1 MLFYMPVKV
10 FLEKDAVRKNAGVLA
25 SAGSKA
31 LIVTGKRSAKLTGA
45 LDDVIYAL
53 ESEGKAYA
61 VFDGIEENPS
71 VETLFKA
78 KDFALEEGADFVIGV
93 GGGSPMDASKAIAV
107 LAANPDKDSDFLWL
121 KHDKLPAALPVIAV
135 PTTCGTGSEVTGV
148 AVITRNDIRTKMS
161 MSYRI
166 FPQYAFVDGKYL
178 AKAPRSVINNT
189 ATDAFAHLVESKIH
203 SKYNDMVETVNS
215 TGLMVF
221 SRTKDKL
228 YNNVTLD
235 EDDYM
240 NLMEAS
246 LLAGMSIAQSGTS
259 IPHGLSYTL
268 TYERGVPHGKA
279 VGRFLG
285 GYMKHA
291 GKDVRDDILSKAGF
305 GSVDEYE
312 DFYAKL
318 CLTENDPIV
327 TDKALLDL
335 CFTNILANPAKLA
348 SCPYDVDEEIL
359 RDIIY

>member
-1 MLFYMPVKV
+1 MKFYMPVKV
-10 FLEKDAVRKNAGVLA
+10 FIEKDAVRKNAGVLA

-31 LIVTGKRSAKLTGA
+31 LIVTGKRSARLTGA
-45 LDDVIYAL
+45 LDDVISAL
-53 ESEGKAYA
+53 ESEGKRYCI
-61 VFDGIEENPS
+61 FDGIEENPS

-78 KDFALEEGADFVIGV
+78 KETALKEEVDFVIGI

-107 LAANPDKDSDFLWL
+107 LAANPDKGEDFLWL
-121 KHDKLPAALPVIAV
+121 KYDKLPASLPVIAV

-166 FPQYAFVDGKYL
+166 FPLYAFVDGKYL
-178 AKAPRSVINNT
+178 AAAPRSVINNT
-189 ATDAFAHLVESKIH
+189 AVDALAHLVESKIH
-203 SKYNDMVETVNS
+203 SGYSDMVEVVNGR
-215 TGLMVF
+215 GLEVF

-228 YNNVTLD
+228 YNNSPLD
-235 EDDYM
+235 EDDCM

-291 GKDVRDDILSKAGF
+291 DPAVTADILSKAGF
-305 GSVDEYE
+305 GSLDEYE
-312 DFYAKL
+312 DFYARL
-318 CLTENDPIV
+318 CLDENDPIV

-335 CFTNILANPAKLA
+335 CLSNIMANPGKLA
-348 SCPYDVDEEIL
+348 ACPYEVNEEIL

>member
-1 MLFYMPVKV
+1 MKFYMPVKV
-10 FLEKDAVRKNAGVLA
+10 FFEKDAVRKNAAVLA

-31 LIVTGKRSAKLTGA
+31 LIVTGKRSAKLSGA

-53 ESEGKAYA
+53 ESEGKSYFI
-61 VFDGIEENPS
+61 FDGIEENPS
-71 VETLFKA
+71 VETIIKA
-78 KDFALEEGADFVIGV
+78 KDLALKEGADFVIGV
-93 GGGSPMDASKAIAV
+93 GGGSPMDASKAIAL
-107 LAANPDKDSDFLWL
+107 LAANPGEGEDFLWL
-121 KHDKLPAALPVIAV
+121 KYDKLPAALPVIAV

-148 AVITRNDIRTKMS
+148 AVITRNDVRTKMS

-166 FPQYAFVDGKYL
+166 FPRFAFVDGKYL
-178 AKAPRSVINNT
+178 KAAPMSVIGNT
-189 ATDAFAHLVESKIH
+189 AVDALAHLVESRIH
-203 SKYNDMVETVNS
+203 SGYNDMVETVNAD
-215 TGLMVF
+215 GLLVF
-221 SRTKDKL
+221 ARTKDKL
-228 YNNVTLD
+228 YNNSPLD
-235 EDDYM
+235 EEDYM

-291 GKDVRDDILSKAGF
+291 DPAVTADILSKAGF
-305 GSVDEYE
+305 GSLDEYE

-318 CLTENDPIV
+318 CLDENDPIV

-335 CFTNILANPAKLA
+335 CLSNIMANPGKLA
-348 SCPYDVDEEIL
+348 ACPYEVNEEIL